1 MQGRFRCFFDDHS
14 PQEPSPLGRDLIG
27 RQPVKQGDRDR
38 QGGIADSRFVENVGG
53 RVDGVSVP
61 LVETVRMLVPI
72 VLLSPPRS
80 SSHVVLQSASILN
93 RIVRAV
99 PKILTETL
107 L

>member
-72 VLLSPPRS
+72 ALLSPPRS
-80 SSHVVLQSASILN
+80 SSHFVL
-93 RIVRAV
+93 
-99 PKILTETL
+99 
-107 L
+107 